1 MNGAPTPLRQERTTE
16 DHDFASWTTPVL
28 TLALQALEERVLL
41 WIVTLGAGLIWG
53 YTIFHPDLFRI
64 IAASLYSAT
73 VLWPFLW
80 RRRGGG

>member
-1 MNGAPTPLRQERTTE
+1 MLSPPTPLRNERTTE
-16 DHDFASWTTPVL
+16 EFDVGAWTTPVL

-41 WIVTLGAGLIWG
+41 WAVTGGGVALWV
-53 YTIFHPDLFRI
+53 YTTFHPDLYRI

-80 RRRGGG
+80 RRRGG